1 MSEARFSGLL
11 RIYVLPSTK
20 VQTLTLERWLEVR
33 VSEARF
39 SGGLRIYVQE
49 GGPPSLISHLTQDIS
64 TSFNIGLVCRA
75 GALPGCVSS
84 AKSEGYFYTAPV
96 YAGKDYYIGT
106 KFTCFAS
113 TDVQILTPVYAGKD
127 HYIGTSCFTS

>member
-49 GGPPSLISHLTQDIS
+49 SVPPSLISHLTEGVS
-64 TSFNIGLVCRA
+64 TSFNTGQVCRA
-75 GALPGCVSS
+75 GALPGCVAS

-106 KFTCFAS
+106 KFTCFSS
-113 TDVQILTPVYAGKD
+113 TNMQILTPYK
-127 HYIGTSCFTS
+127 Y

>member
-1 MSEARFSGLL
+1 MLTYADAKVRVGRFAFFRVRML
-11 RIYVLPSTK
+11 RSL
-20 VQTLTLERWLEVR
+20 RWLEVR

-49 GGPPSLISHLTQDIS
+49 GGPPSLISHLTDDIS

-96 YAGKDYYIGT
+96 YAGNDYYIGT

-113 TDVQILTPVYAGKD
+113 TKAQMLTQGEVV
-127 HYIGTSCFTS
+127 